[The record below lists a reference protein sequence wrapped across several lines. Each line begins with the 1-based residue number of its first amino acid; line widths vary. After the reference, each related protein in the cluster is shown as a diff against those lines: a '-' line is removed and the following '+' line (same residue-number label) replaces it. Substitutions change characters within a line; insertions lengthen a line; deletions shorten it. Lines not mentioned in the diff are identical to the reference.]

1 MDKYNDIQQE
11 AIDERIDSFIRGT
24 MTEEEEA
31 AFKEEI
37 KADSEL
43 RAQVLATVSLIKGIR
58 AQEAEKEKVL
68 IDDNNKYRIAQGTM
82 QQPSESQTISP
93 QVPISRI
100 RIILWACSI
109 AAIFVILFGVYK
121 EKRYRD
127 LSAIVSPYYSEYSMS
142 EYSRDDARGDDVDS
156 VTVAHLYTLFNNIK
170 EQRNVS
176 DLIVELEPI
185 YASIDSDL
193 TYHYYANDIAL
204 NLALAYIKDDQ
215 IDKAIPVL
223 KKLEEDNPDTSIAVR
238 AQEILKKLKD

>member
-37 KADSEL
+37 KADPEL

-58 AQEAEKEKVL
+58 TQEAENEKVL
-68 IDDNNKYRIAQGTM
+68 IQKNTKNRTRSIM
-82 QQPSESQTISP
+82 
-93 QVPISRI
+93 
-100 RIILWACSI
+100 LWACSI
-109 AAIFVILFGVYK
+109 AALFVIFFGVYK

-142 EYSRDDARGDDVDS
+142 EYSRGDDIDS

-176 DLIVELEPI
+176 DIIKELDPI
-185 YASIDSDL
+185 YASLDSDI
-193 TYHYYANDIAL
+193 TYSAYANDIAL

-215 IDKAIPVL
+215 VNKAIPILEKL
-223 KKLEEDNPDTSIAVR
+223 KEDNPDSPIA
-238 AQEILKKLKD
+238 AKANELLKKLQE